1 METRTTIAV
10 DLDDVLFDRGRS
22 TILVNGN
29 AQGNGTLTMLA
40 ICEGKHCPVVVY
52 VVDAAGASR
61 RRLV

>member
-40 ICEGKHCPVVVY
+40 ICEGRHCSVVVFC
-52 VVDAAGASR
+52 
-61 RRLV
+61 